1 MQLRQYYTS
10 LKWPCILDDNM
21 LGLFAL
27 VGSLFAWALG
37 VIAAFMAL
45 GFRWGSLGAIG
56 LTALFWK
63 QLMALTSMALLIWMV
78 VKTQM

>member
-1 MQLRQYYTS
+1 
-10 LKWPCILDDNM
+10 M

-37 VIAAFMAL
+37 IIAAFMAL
-45 GFRWGSLGAIG
+45 GFKWGALGAIV
-56 LTALFWK
+56 LTWLFWK
-63 QLMALTSMALLIWMV
+63 QLMALASMALLIWMV